1 MLFQKYDFDSIT
13 LPQKK
18 KKKKKKKERK
28 KNEKM
33 WRPGPVQSLMYEEI

>member
-18 KKKKKKKERK
+18 KKKKKRKKEKIK
-28 KNEKM
+28 KVE
-33 WRPGPVQSLMYEEI
+33 GPVQSLMYEEI